1 MKISS
6 IRQNFPHPPGASSQ
20 FRNVLLPLTTVNLH
34 VCPSRGTPDRT
45 GSHDKKWTQN
55 SHHSHKSMKMLSFSR
70 PPVDRPVV
78 PCGRWT
84 PAMGSLS
91 TIFELWKR
99 TRCWHSWTPPT
110 HSTAKAYLETDT
122 WLLLKSVYK
131 HSPYILG
138 RVWPDATR
146 HTNIVYIF
154 SSPKCAMFQ
163 APCLQASFRFGQI
176 TKSPPRWQPSCRY
189 LTECDGMSNFLGWKL
204 SLRSR
209 RDAEW
214 TVRQCMTGF
223 GF

>member
-1 MKISS
+1 MSAFNEDFLDS
-6 IRQNFPHPPGASSQ
+6 TEFPTPPGSQ
-20 FRNVLLPLTTVNLH
+20 FAISQCFAPTHNCKPSCLSIERN
-34 VCPSRGTPDRT
+34 SGPDRT

-55 SHHSHKSMKMLSFSR
+55 SHDSHKSMKMLSFSR
-70 PPVDRPVV
+70 PPVDRRP
-78 PCGRWT
+78 GRPLWT
-84 PAMGSLS
+84 VDPGDAMGSLS

-110 HSTAKAYLETDT
+110 HSTAKAYLETET

-131 HSPYILG
+131 HSPYIRG

-176 TKSPPRWQPSCRY
+176 TKSPPHAGNRPVG
-189 LTECDGMSNFLGWKL
+189 T
-204 SLRSR
+204 
-209 RDAEW
+209 
-214 TVRQCMTGF
+214 
-223 GF
+223 